1 MCARWIAPH
10 TSAGSKWRFGYA
22 DGSAHRII
30 SDLSAFIGNVDPS
43 SHRILAAGDLNTI
56 YGVRDSP
63 DWNTARD
70 RSICRAGPIAEGR
83 QPCPPLSDSFGSK
96 PPVSLSRTPTD
107 ARPGS
112 LRQQGAPRGGCS
124 TVGPD
129 RFIQAGFRFAHGA
142 GRRDGGIDTTVAGD
156 RGSLCKN
163 LNSSVEVFNA
173 GLDIEQGLYGGKAK
187 RLSGIDSALPG
198 ASLLVAVPFRF

>member
-1 MCARWIAPH
+1 MSASAR
-10 TSAGSKWRFGYA
+10 FV
-22 DGSAHRII
+22 RIEA
-30 SDLSAFIGNVDPS
+30 S
-43 SHRILAAGDLNTI
+43 
-56 YGVRDSP
+56 
-63 DWNTARD
+63 
-70 RSICRAGPIAEGR
+70 
-83 QPCPPLSDSFGSK
+83 
-96 PPVSLSRTPTD
+96 VSLSRTLMD

-163 LNSSVEVFNA
+163 LSSSVEVSNA
-173 GLDIEQGLYGGKAK
+173 GLGWTPSET
-187 RLSGIDSALPG
+187 
-198 ASLLVAVPFRF
+198 